1 MESISETLTQLESY
15 MQSLQS
21 LQANRDTPSTI
32 QLSKQIIDLVD
43 SVPNPDQLSKS
54 AKAKLAY
61 YKGKALVITENYEK
75 SAEEL
80 LSKSLKLD
88 PTNWEAWSTL
98 GEIFYYKKDYPQA
111 KRCFEGSLEQS
122 GPKKDTLRK
131 LSIIYRFTTP
141 NEDRKESVLKSI
153 DIAKQALSL
162 DLTDSES
169 WYILGNAH
177 LTNYFTN
184 SPTYEELERSLKS
197 YTQSLKYS
205 IRPNP
210 DLHFNKALALNAI
223 EMFNEAFSELETAQN
238 LDPQLDTRSKFVEFL
253 KKLQNVQ
260 EMIQKKCNMKRKN
273 INALVKSIPS
283 SMKNPD
289 NFQLSPLEGLQV
301 GVNSKKMLS
310 MKVLGYSN
318 IEFPPVFVGCDCKGV
333 FFAVSIYNY
342 PKQSKISLGSTVF
355 INEPV
360 FMKVNT
366 NGVEYDSIQVRDPN
380 NLMVQGLR

>member
-1 MESISETLTQLESY
+1 MESIAETLNQLESY

-21 LQANRDTPSTI
+21 FQSNRDTSSTLP
-32 QLSKQIIDLVD
+32 LSKQIIDLVD
-43 SVPNPDQLSKS
+43 SVPNSDQLSKS
-54 AKAKLAY
+54 AKAKLSY

-75 SAEEL
+75 SAEDL

-88 PTNWEAWSTL
+88 PSNWEAWSTL

-122 GPKKDTLRK
+122 GPKKDALRK

-141 NEDRKESVLKSI
+141 NEDHKESVLKSI

-162 DLTDSES
+162 DFTDSES
-169 WYILGNAH
+169 WYVLGNAH

-184 SPTYEELERSLKS
+184 SPTYEELEKSLKS
-197 YTQSLKYS
+197 YSQSTKYS
-205 IRPNP
+205 VGPNP
-210 DLHFNKALALNAI
+210 DLHFNKALALNAAEI
-223 EMFNEAFSELETAQN
+223 FDEAFVELEIAHN
-238 LDPQLDTRSKFVEFL
+238 LDPLLDTMVKSAEFL

-260 EMIQKKCNMKRKN
+260 EMIQKKCNMKKKN
-273 INALVKSIPS
+273 INALIKGIPS

-289 NFQLSPLEGLQV
+289 NFQLCSLEGLQIGANV
-301 GVNSKKMLS
+301 KKMLS

-342 PKQSKISLGSTVF
+342 PKQSQISLGCTVF
-355 INEPV
+355 INEPI
-360 FMKVNT
+360 FMKINT
-366 NGVEYDSIQVRDPN
+366 NGVEYDCVQVRDPN
-380 NLMVQGLR
+380 NLMVQNSR